1 MALIISVFPKKEIMI
16 SEQIHSPH
24 KASQCVRNLF
34 SAGVS
39 SKLTVFCFKA
49 CDSTKTSAER
59 REKERE
65 RVCGS
70 LVRRSF
76 STSASDLLDKKDQ
89 ASISGVFIKI
99 EQCNEM
105 SELNKINEE
114 TKSFS

>member
-59 REKERE
+59 ERE
-65 RVCGS
+65 SLWFTCSALLFYLRLR
-70 LVRRSF
+70 LVRQKRSGIYLGCF
-76 STSASDLLDKKDQ
+76 HKNRT
-89 ASISGVFIKI
+89 
-99 EQCNEM
+99 M
-105 SELNKINEE
+105 
-114 TKSFS
+114 

>member
-49 CDSTKTSAER
+49 CDSTKTSGER
-59 REKERE
+59 KRERE
-65 RVCGS
+65 SVIHLFGAPFLPPPQTC
-70 LVRRSF
+70 
-76 STSASDLLDKKDQ
+76 
-89 ASISGVFIKI
+89 
-99 EQCNEM
+99 
-105 SELNKINEE
+105 
-114 TKSFS
+114 